1 MPSMMWR
8 VMETRTSPVLVALSQ
23 GNIDGAKN
31 LIRNNPEL
39 AAQRIMCVDGFS
51 TIMHLV
57 CVYAAAETV
66 QALVEITPDYL
77 CLLLT
82 DDQRRTLLHIAAGE
96 GREEVVRVL
105 ITACPRSIQRLTS
118 QAETALHVALK
129 NGHWGC
135 FRVLMEQLQNLN
147 PQWMELLNR
156 QDFEGNTLLHTAIL
170 HKQVE
175 IVKLL
180 VSYKHRNGDRVVDV
194 NSINNSSLT
203 ALDLHYQ
210 KMSDESDKE
219 ICHILHEARA
229 KKGQP
234 CSQSDSVVPMV
245 TAKMMMQES
254 MELMRKS
261 LLLGFF
267 IFLASAAYQSL
278 FNLIKLYPVEQTVE
292 ILSVSFEDIIRSPN
306 QIPEVFYAVMTNT
319 LAFLVSLVAIFRTF
333 WSMATSK
340 WSLCYHAAPLLV
352 GAAILVNY
360 GLAAKKT
367 MPNFLVTIG
376 AHQIPSFWAMWC
388 LFDFPLI
395 FLGLA
400 ASLMVKLIYLYI
412 SYLCV

>member
-1 MPSMMWR
+1 MMWG
-8 VMETRTSPVLVALSQ
+8 VTETRTSPVMVALSQ

-39 AAQRIMCVDGFS
+39 AAQRIKWVDGFS

-66 QALVEITPDYL
+66 QALVEVTPDYL

-96 GREEVVRVL
+96 GREEVVGVL
-105 ITACPRSIQRLTS
+105 ITACPRSIQQLTS
-118 QAETALHVALK
+118 LAETALHVALK
-129 NGHWGC
+129 KGHWGC

-180 VSYKHRNGDRVVDV
+180 VSCEHRNGDCVVDV
-194 NSINNSSLT
+194 NSMNNLGLT
-203 ALDLHYQ
+203 ALDLHYRQ
-210 KMSDESDKE
+210 MYDENDRE
-219 ICHILHEARA
+219 ICDILHEASV
-229 KKGQP
+229 KKGQSSNN
-234 CSQSDSVVPMV
+234 CSQSDSE
-245 TAKMMMQES
+245 KMMMQES
-254 MELMRKS
+254 MKLMRKS
-261 LLLGFF
+261 LLLAWL
-267 IFLASAAYQSL
+267 IFVASAAYQSL
-278 FNLIKLYPVEQTVE
+278 FNLIDLYPAEQTVE
-292 ILSVSFEDIIRSPN
+292 ILTISFEDIIRSPN
-306 QIPEVFYAVMTNT
+306 QLPEVFYAIMTNT
-319 LAFLVSLVAIFRTF
+319 LAFLVSLFAIFRTF

-352 GAAILVNY
+352 GAAILVNC

-395 FLGLA
+395 FLGVA
-400 ASLMVKLIYLYI
+400 ASLMVKLIYL
-412 SYLCV
+412 